1 MRRLVSI
8 SFLLSLLLSTT
19 VYSQGFLKAENKEI
33 VNEFGNEVILRGLG
47 LGGWMLQE
55 SYMLKTKPFIDTQHE
70 LRDSIESLIGTANT
84 DTFYNAWLANHCR
97 KIDVD
102 SLASWGFN
110 CIRLPMH
117 YNLFT
122 LPIEEEPVPYEN
134 TWLDKGFEL
143 TDSLLSWCEANN
155 MYLILDLHAAPGG
168 QGHDAMI
175 CDYDSTKPSLWESAE
190 NRAKT
195 VSLWH
200 KLAERYADE
209 PWIGGYDLI
218 NETNWELPGNTL
230 LRELY
235 VEITDSIR
243 TVDTNHIIF
252 IEGNS
257 FANDFTGLTPPW
269 DSNMVYSFHK
279 YWNYNDQSAIQ
290 WMLDI
295 RNNYNIPIWCGEAGE
310 NSNLWFRDA
319 IKLLEDYDIGWALW
333 PMKKIDNIS
342 GSLSAERTEE
352 YQTLLDYWES
362 GGSKPSAAF
371 AKTALMDLTEKLKL
385 ENCTYHPDVIDAMF
399 RQVQTNETRP
409 YKEHHVPGL
418 IFAPDFDMGRNHY
431 AYFDTDTANYTG
443 MPPDNDYTDYNS
455 GNSYRND
462 AVDIEPCMDNAG
474 ITNGYNV
481 GWVVPGEWMNY
492 TVFSDTV
499 PGTYDVNYRVASAA
513 SGGEIKLR
521 LIDGEDSSDL
531 HTVTVPVT
539 GDWQNW
545 QTVSATAHLPS
556 GNFIL
561 RLEIIDGVFNVN
573 WFMAEFISAV
583 EEKEEMVLKNKLY
596 QNTPNPFY
604 SATDIRFSLKSPS
617 PVTLKIYN
625 LIGQE
630 IETLIDE
637 ELAPGTYNATWA
649 PKNIPGGLYFC
660 RLKSGTFTRTKK
672 IILAR

>member
-1 MRRLVSI
+1 MRRIVSI
-8 SFLLSLLLSTT
+8 SLLLIFLLSTT
-19 VYSQGFLKAENKEI
+19 VSSQGFLKADNKKI
-33 VNEFGNEVILRGLG
+33 VNGNEVEVILRGMG

-290 WMLDI
+290 WMLDM

-385 ENCTYHPDVIDAMF
+385 ENY
-399 RQVQTNETRP
+399 RSNLSTN
-409 YKEHHVPGL
+409 L
-418 IFAPDFDMGRNHY
+418 
-431 AYFDTDTANYTG
+431 
-443 MPPDNDYTDYNS
+443 
-455 GNSYRND
+455 
-462 AVDIEPCMDNAG
+462 
-474 ITNGYNV
+474 
-481 GWVVPGEWMNY
+481 
-492 TVFSDTV
+492 
-499 PGTYDVNYRVASAA
+499 
-513 SGGEIKLR
+513 
-521 LIDGEDSSDL
+521 
-531 HTVTVPVT
+531 
-539 GDWQNW
+539 Q
-545 QTVSATAHLPS
+545 
-556 GNFIL
+556 
-561 RLEIIDGVFNVN
+561 LE
-573 WFMAEFISAV
+573 
-583 EEKEEMVLKNKLY
+583 LL
-596 QNTPNPFY
+596 
-604 SATDIRFSLKSPS
+604 L
-617 PVTLKIYN
+617 L
-625 LIGQE
+625 
-630 IETLIDE
+630 
-637 ELAPGTYNATWA
+637 
-649 PKNIPGGLYFC
+649 
-660 RLKSGTFTRTKK
+660 
-672 IILAR
+672 